1 MEKLWYAVMRDRDDQ
16 DWGTGADTLE
26 EAMEMAHNMN
36 AEYIAVI
43 AGEGNAAVCVAEIE
57 IER

>member
-16 DWGTGADTLE
+16 DWGTGSDTIE

-43 AGEGNAAVCVAEIE
+43 AGEGNEAICVAEIE
-57 IER
+57 VER